1 MGCTFSKK
9 EAGILLDYLDLN
21 NDGNVSFDEFLVG
34 VRGKPNE
41 QRQAIIDQAFNKFNR
56 DDSDDVITAS
66 DLKNVYDCSKHPKV
80 ISGEMTQDEVFTE
93 FLGCFGDKN
102 HDGKITRNEWNDHY
116 AAVSSSIDNDDHFCL
131 MMTNAWKL

>member
-9 EAGILLDYLDLN
+9 EAGVLLDALDLN

-41 QRQAIIDQAFNKFNR
+41 QRMAVIDAAFAKFNR

-66 DLKNVYDCSKHPKV
+66 DLKNVYDTSKHPKV

-102 HDGKITRNEWNDHY
+102 GDGKITHHEWNDYY